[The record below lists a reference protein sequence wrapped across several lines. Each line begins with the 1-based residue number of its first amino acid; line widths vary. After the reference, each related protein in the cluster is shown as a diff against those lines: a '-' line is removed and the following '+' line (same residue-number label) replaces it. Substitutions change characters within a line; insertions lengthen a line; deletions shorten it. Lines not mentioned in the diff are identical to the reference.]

1 VGECDTIVWLV
12 STFNARPIATAMT
25 ATTGVTHS
33 EHINQH
39 VRIEQAQCD
48 AALSAPVRGA
58 ADAVGVS
65 CHSIQ
70 HAAQASRSM
79 ASKRAGSAREGCLS
93 RKKISVLL
101 LKSCSS
107 NRFAQHA
114 DVHGSS
120 LAAQGRVV
128 LQSLSA
134 CSWTFR

>member
-1 VGECDTIVWLV
+1 VSKRDAIVWLG
-12 STFNARPIATAMT
+12 TFNARPIAIATAMT

-39 VRIEQAQCD
+39 VRIEQARCD

-79 ASKRAGSAREGCLS
+79 ACGLLAGSAREGCFS
-93 RKKISVLL
+93 RKKNIRYAFG
-101 LKSCSS
+101 KSCSS

-114 DVHGSS
+114 DVLRGSG

-128 LQSLSA
+128 LQSLSVR
-134 CSWTFR
+134 S